1 MAPRQAVAAQGSTRR
16 QDLCRRL
23 QRGDPDDEHEFEAY
37 QGKDARVVY
46 VLPKYDQGDR
56 LRWRRSTQTLRVCA
70 TPIISVVKVCHV
82 KLRSYFLFSC
92 RP

>member
-46 VLPKYDQGDR
+46 V
-56 LRWRRSTQTLRVCA
+56 
-70 TPIISVVKVCHV
+70 
-82 KLRSYFLFSC
+82 
-92 RP
+92 